1 MNVIEAPENVLSAL
15 CESFKIHLQ
24 PVAIGNVAYKQVDE
38 RREISKYLSNGYAYE
53 IRREPRTGRVSTV
66 LSKPLK
72 QPKLFV
78 ESGSDSTAKEA
89 LLKEIRDYR
98 TRLQRNADKNK
109 DLIVREQKQKTT
121 FSSIEQ
127 RYASDYLFFLCI
139 HLHDNYRH

>member
-1 MNVIEAPENVLSAL
+1 MNVIEAPDNVMSAL

-24 PVAIGNVAYKQVDE
+24 PVAIGHVAYKQVDE
-38 RREISKYLSNGYAYE
+38 RREINKYLSNGYAYE
-53 IRREPRTGRVSTV
+53 IRREPKTGRLSTV

-78 ESGSDSTAKEA
+78 ESGTDSTAKEA

-109 DLIVREQKQKTT
+109 DLIVREQKQKGIFAT
-121 FSSIEQ
+121 IEQ
-127 RYASDYLFFLCI
+127 RYASDDTILLYM
-139 HLHDNYRH
+139 NP